1 MDTCDEWEIDRFQ
14 SRHEEQDDDVCFVSR
29 FTGYV
34 VWPSDFFTPRIA
46 REWSKTASPGA
57 VLQIAA
63 GRGVLWLKSNPHRH
77 YSWDERVSFYY
88 GIYISLHMHSIWFI
102 NYTHTSALFIYSFNA
117 WCSFHN
123 LSVFDINLS
132 CFLINAILTA
142 FHIAGSKPMRTQSLD
157 TNIQHNFLQRGYN
170 RSVFIYERKL
180 VNRWIRIKIFKPLY
194 MPVMFSHR

>member
-1 MDTCDEWEIDRFQ
+1 MFRVPVYRLRRVAF
-14 SRHEEQDDDVCFVSR
+14 R
-29 FTGYV
+29 
-34 VWPSDFFTPRIA
+34 FFTPRIA
-46 REWSKTASPGA
+46 REWSRTAYPCA

-63 GRGVLWLKSNPHRH
+63 GRDVLWLKSNPHRH

-88 GIYISLHMHSIWFI
+88 GIYISLHMHSICFF
-102 NYTHTSALFIYSFNA
+102 NYTHASALFIHSFNA

-142 FHIAGSKPMRTQSLD
+142 FHIAGSKPICTQSLY
-157 TNIQHNFLQRGYN
+157 TNIQHNFLQRGHN

-180 VNRWIRIKIFKPLY
+180 VNRLIRIKISKPLY
-194 MPVMFSHR
+194 ASDVFSQVTHTEITNRLHHCKLSI